1 MSQYCMYARAGV
13 TDWQCGAAPRSTLR
27 SASADLQQAQG
38 ERPLPEDGFRLG
50 ASSVGGRFAYSRL
63 LGAGMI
69 RLRRTGSHRVG
80 EGFVD

>member
-1 MSQYCMYARAGV
+1 MSQG
-13 TDWQCGAAPRSTLR
+13 QCDGLAVRGPPRSTLR

-38 ERPLPEDGFRLG
+38 ERPRTTEWIHSSAHATGALT
-50 ASSVGGRFAYSRL
+50 ASSTGS
-63 LGAGMI
+63 GAGMI